1 MSQLIWYAGNLGDNL
16 GLPRM
21 SFRVDL
27 MIVDKDD
34 VIETFIENE
43 VLVNVDAIDATNMV
57 GDEGNTFF
65 VDAK

>member
-1 MSQLIWYAGNLGDNL
+1 
-16 GLPRM
+16 
-21 SFRVDL
+21 